1 MGVCSEG
8 VRRGEVRL
16 VTVHEEMC
24 EARENILK
32 IAKIKKNCQLGTYS
46 STRQPSKTVT
56 IRRAAAVQL
65 ARREIT
71 SPHTLELELDDDPRN
86 TAKPQPSNRT
96 DLLLC
101 LH

>member
-32 IAKIKKNCQLGTYS
+32 IAKIKKNCQLRYI
-46 STRQPSKTVT
+46 P
-56 IRRAAAVQL
+56 IYAAAFKNSHNSASRGGPTRPAGDHIAAH
-65 ARREIT
+65 ART
-71 SPHTLELELDDDPRN
+71 
-86 TAKPQPSNRT
+86 
-96 DLLLC
+96 
-101 LH
+101 